1 MERDVILTLL
11 LPWFPILLGVGVGAR
26 LLGRARGL
34 FLGVICALFWIVL
47 VQASAGAGIWSD
59 LWTVASIVAGAVAI
73 ASMGA
78 WSGQTP
84 AEPIGGDTPSASLQ
98 RSVGDGAPCV
108 SEEHRDALRQLAAVM
123 EQFDDWLEEYREDGN
138 PWPKF
143 DELLRSVA
151 YRVCKA
157 SHVRPYRLSTEGEEL
172 LPLREPD
179 ALIELERL
187 PARQGIVG
195 HVVTTGR
202 SYLAGDPTQGEMVA
216 KLAEESGEPITW
228 CFAVRQG
235 RRRLGVVTVG
245 QLGIAPEG
253 SRPLLTTVERL
264 VGQFWCTLDETI
276 RSRCAVQEDPVSA
289 LPTRPAFLLTA
300 GQSLH
305 ESYQQGEP
313 VAMVTIALEGMRE
326 LGDSGRW
333 EVADDLVREVSCVL
347 RRKVRMDDRL
357 GRFDGSRFILLLRRV
372 DSELASLIVSQL
384 MSRVSRVC
392 DDEARWRASVNVRCG
407 LAGSG
412 TENPDLRTLVF
423 RALAQCRRA
432 RHDDVPLASDLG
444 SLAVVSGGRA

>member
-1 MERDVILTLL
+1 LESDVTLTLL

-59 LWTVASIVAGAVAI
+59 FWTVAGIVAGAVAI
-73 ASMGA
+73 AAMGV

-84 AEPIGGDTPSASLQ
+84 TEPIGADTSSVSLQ
-98 RSVGDGAPCV
+98 RAVGEGASRA
-108 SEEHRDALRQLAAVM
+108 SEQHRDTLRQLAVVM
-123 EQFDDWLEEYREDGN
+123 EQFDDWLEEYRDDGN

-143 DELLRSVA
+143 DELVRSVA
-151 YRVCKA
+151 YQVCKA

-179 ALIELERL
+179 PLIEFERL

-202 SYLAGDPTQGEMVA
+202 PFVAGDPTQGDMVA
-216 KLAEESGEPITW
+216 KLAEESAEPIAW

-235 RRRLGVVTVG
+235 RRRLGAVTVG
-245 QLGIAPEG
+245 QLGIPPEG
-253 SRPLLTTVERL
+253 SRPLLATVERL
-264 VGQFWCTLDETI
+264 VGQFWCTLDETV
-276 RSRCAVQEDPVSA
+276 RSRRAVREDPISA
-289 LPTRPAFLLTA
+289 LPTRPAFLLAA

-313 VAMVTIALEGMRE
+313 VAMVVIALEGMRE
-326 LGDSGRW
+326 LSDSGRW
-333 EVADDLVREVSCVL
+333 DVADDLVREVSRVL

-384 MSRVSRVC
+384 MSRVGRVC
-392 DDEARWRASVNVRCG
+392 DDEARWRATVTVRCG

-444 SLAVVSGGRA
+444 SLAAVGGGRA